1 MTSSCSNA
9 ARASLRSLHLRYN
22 MFSRFSSRTL
32 RQSANLIRTASS
44 TRPSSRLLHS
54 SRTLREGTSRGGG
67 AGLTNIL
74 AGDIP
79 PPVQV
84 KSVTQSGITLQD
96 GLIIP
101 SACIFL
107 EGKVFLWDVPL
118 TAGREAG
125 SLWKGWGKERF
136 ELFEV
141 VVPKPG
147 ECRYDY

>member
-1 MTSSCSNA
+1 MLELACNPSRRSCC
-9 ARASLRSLHLRYN
+9 LRCN
-22 MFSRFSSRTL
+22 MFPRALSRTL
-32 RQSANLIRTASS
+32 PQSVKLTKAASYARS
-44 TRPSSRLLHS
+44 TSRPFHS
-54 SRTLREGTSRGGG
+54 SRALREATSRGGG
-67 AGLTNIL
+67 SGLTNIL
-74 AGDIP
+74 AGDVP

-84 KSVTQSGITLQD
+84 KSVTASGITLQD

-118 TAGREAG
+118 TRGREAG

-147 ECRYDY
+147 ECRYVF